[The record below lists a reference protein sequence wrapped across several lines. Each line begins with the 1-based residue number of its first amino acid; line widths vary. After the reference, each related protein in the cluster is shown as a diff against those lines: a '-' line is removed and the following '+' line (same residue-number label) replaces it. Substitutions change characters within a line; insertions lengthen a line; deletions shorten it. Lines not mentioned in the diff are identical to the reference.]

1 MPWLTTSQ
9 NALLPEKTGRAAA
22 LLLVTAAL
30 LLQPSQGSAQGGFPG
45 RVHPELLRAAAESAD
60 SLSVWVYLRN
70 RDLRGE
76 PPAIH
81 LARARQQITIRAL
94 DRRARRGRIR
104 DVIASDLPVSAS
116 YRESLRRT
124 GLRERKTSRWL
135 NAVSGVVAPAE
146 LAAIASLPFVDR
158 ITPLRRGRRVE
169 PVDQQL
175 PPSMPARV
183 AFPAPGL
190 HGVGTPES
198 GTGAQGPAQAFYGLS
213 YLQNLSVQVTDL
225 HDRGYTGTGIVIGI
239 MDTGFNPTHRALS
252 GLTVLD
258 QYDFVNDDP
267 VVDNEP
273 GDPSNSNS
281 HGTRVWSILGADWQG
296 TMVGVAYNASF
307 LLAKTE
313 DVSSETP
320 VEEDYWIA
328 AIEWMELQGVDVT
341 NTSLGYFDWYA
352 YQDMDGDTAPITVA
366 ADAAVARGVV
376 VVTSAGNEGDFPQPV
391 DPTAIPLVYYIGA
404 PADGDSVIAVGATNF
419 DGSLVSFS
427 SRGPSFDGR
436 IKPDVV
442 AVGSGVTTAIPAP
455 GDSSF
460 NTGSGTSFASPLVAG
475 AAALIL
481 QVHPE
486 WGPME
491 VLDALR
497 NSADRTFN
505 QVPGTPDNDYGY
517 GAARAAWAALG
528 GLIPPVD
535 PDEIGIFNYP
545 NPFSGRTTF
554 NVTVP
559 GAGSGQIYIFTPNG
573 ALVRTLPVPSTSNA
587 VTVSVLWNARNE
599 DGFAVAPGVYLAVVE
614 FAGLRGSTTVLV
626 VR

>member
-1 MPWLTTSQ
+1 MPWLTTSP
-9 NALLPEKTGRAAA
+9 NALLPEKKGRATAF
-22 LLLVTAAL
+22 LLATVVV
-30 LLQPSQGSAQGGFPG
+30 LLQPSPGSAQGGFPD

-60 SLSVWVYLRN
+60 SLYVWVYLRN
-70 RDLRGE
+70 RDLGGE
-76 PPAIH
+76 PLAAH
-81 LARARQQITIRAL
+81 FARARQQITVRAL

-104 DVIASDLPVSAS
+104 DVVASDLPVSAS
-116 YRESLRRT
+116 YRDSLRRT

-135 NAVSGVVAPAE
+135 NAVSGVVSPAD
-146 LAAIASLPFVDR
+146 LAAIASLSFVDR

-169 PVDQQL
+169 PVDAPR
-175 PPSMPARV
+175 PPIGSTRTAPTVPDPGDGFARPAT
-183 AFPAPGL
+183 A
-190 HGVGTPES
+190 
-198 GTGAQGPAQAFYGLS
+198 AQGPGQAFYGLS
-213 YLQNLSVQVTDL
+213 YNQNLSLQIPDL
-225 HDRGYTGTGIVIGI
+225 HDRGYTGSGIVIGI

-258 QYDFVNDDP
+258 QHDFVNDDP

-281 HGTRVWSILGADWQG
+281 HGTRVWSILAADWQG
-296 TMVGVAYNASF
+296 MMVGAAFNASF

-320 VEEDYWIA
+320 VEEDNWIA

-352 YQDMDGDTAPITVA
+352 YQDMDGDTAPITIA
-366 ADAAVARGVV
+366 ADAAVARGVI
-376 VVTSAGNEGDFPQPV
+376 VVTSAGNEGSFPQPV
-391 DPTAIPLVYYIGA
+391 DPTATPLVYYIGA

-419 DGSLVSFS
+419 DGSLVGFS

-442 AVGSGVTTAIPAP
+442 AVGVGVTTAIPAP
-455 GDSSF
+455 GDTSF

-486 WGPME
+486 WGPIE

-497 NSADRTFN
+497 NSADRSFN
-505 QVPGTPDNDYGY
+505 QVPGMPDNDYGY
-517 GAARAAWAALG
+517 GSVRAAWAALG

-535 PDEIGIFNYP
+535 EEEVGIFNYP
-545 NPFSGRTTF
+545 NPFSGSTTF

-559 GAGSGQIYIFTPNG
+559 GAGSGRIYIFTPNG
-573 ALVRTLPVPSTSNA
+573 ALVRTLNVPSTSNA
-587 VTVSVLWNARNE
+587 MTVSVGWNGRNE
-599 DGFAVAPGVYLAVVE
+599 DGFTVAPGAYFVVVE
-614 FAGLRGSTTVLV
+614 FAGLRGHTTVLV